1 MTFATDNWKADDVTR
16 SLPHAVGPEK
26 SVLSTLLQ
34 DPQEYIPLAI
44 EEGLTAD
51 HFYLPAHS
59 TLFGFLLELF
69 GKGIEIELV
78 SLVQKLLDRGL
89 LDRVGGPAALTDL
102 YTYAATSGHFRA
114 HLGELKLKFIGRRII
129 QISNEHIA
137 AVYDAPEEVP
147 DTLDSLE
154 RSVLQIREESESAEP
169 EQSLKSAVEHFI
181 DALGAAC
188 NGKQP
193 LPGLTT
199 GFEELDRMTNGGM
212 KPGDMFVV
220 AARPSMGKTSFMM
233 NVVEHVAIDLQ
244 KPSLVFSVEM
254 SLDQLVARLVA
265 SRAKFDMSQL
275 SRGYTPNKGDLQ
287 RIQRVASEVANAK
300 KLLHVDQRGNI
311 TIEQL
316 RAKARRKKRDED
328 IEFIAIDY
336 MQLLRSSSKQAKD
349 NREREISEISA
360 GIKSLAKEL
369 QIPIM
374 ILAQLNRG
382 PESRNGKQ
390 KGVPRMSDLRESGSI
405 EQDADMVGLL
415 YRSAYYADNDQERN
429 DQAGIASLT
438 LAKNRNGET
447 GDIPLTFIAELM
459 RFETGKPYL
468 DPPPQSHRE
477 PFE

>member
-44 EEGLTAD
+44 EEGLTSD

-147 DTLDSLE
+147 QTLESMEREIMAIRDIDTTE
-154 RSVLQIREESESAEP
+154 KPQTIRQSVAVVLNRFESQVKRE
-169 EQSLKSAVEHFI
+169 
-181 DALGAAC
+181 
-188 NGKQP
+188 P
-193 LPGLTT
+193 LSKGILT
-199 GFEELDRMTNGGM
+199 GYEELDRMTQGGLRGGQM
-212 KPGDMFVV
+212 MVV
-220 AARPSMGKTSFMM
+220 GARPSVGKTSWLM
-233 NVVEHVAIDLQ
+233 NVTENVCVDGLL
-244 KPSLVFSVEM
+244 PSLIFSAEMTFDDITRRMVF
-254 SLDQLVARLVA
+254 
-265 SRAKFDMSQL
+265 SRAKFSLGQL
-275 SRGYTPNKGDLQ
+275 SRGYVPNKGDLM
-287 RIQRVASEVANAK
+287 RIQRASMEIADAP
-300 KLLHVDQRGNI
+300 LYVDDKSGP
-311 TIEQL
+311 TIGYI
-316 RAKARRKKRDED
+316 RAKARRMKREHD
-328 IEFIAIDY
+328 IQFIGIDY
-336 MQLLRSSSKQAKD
+336 LQLCKSVSDQAKFS
-349 NREREISEISA
+349 REREIAEISA
-360 GIKSLAKEL
+360 GIKGLAKDL
-369 QIPIM
+369 NIPIV
-374 ILAQLNRG
+374 ILAQL
-382 PESRNGKQ
+382 SRDVEKRTGKDR
-390 KGVPRMSDLRESGSI
+390 KPARPRLSDLRESGSI
-405 EQDADMVGLL
+405 EQDADIVAFLSRDDYQSGGSEDTGRATL
-415 YRSAYYADNDQERN
+415 
-429 DQAGIASLT
+429 G

-468 DPPPQSHRE
+468 DPPPQSQRE